1 MFRVIHIQFVRDLS
15 NNPIQVGNKKIAKRV
30 TARQAVKELSNGS
43 RI

>member
-1 MFRVIHIQFVRDLS
+1 MYRVIQNQFVRDLS
-15 NNPIQVGNKKIAKRV
+15 NYPIQVGTKKIAKRV